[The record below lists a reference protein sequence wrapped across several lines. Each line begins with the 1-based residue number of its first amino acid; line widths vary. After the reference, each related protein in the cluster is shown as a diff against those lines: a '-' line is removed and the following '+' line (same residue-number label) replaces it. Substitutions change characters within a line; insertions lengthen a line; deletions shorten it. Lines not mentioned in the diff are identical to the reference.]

1 MRHVRIL
8 NLFISSIL
16 PKSAA
21 FGSFERKG
29 VSACFHCGRFQ
40 SSRLYY
46 NYNNSI
52 ATIALHQQRYYN
64 SQFNNSNSN
73 SISNSSSSSNSTSK
87 DRVDNI
93 PYKKYANAHVNS
105 RPAEPSIAI
114 HKLSI
119 QNRPNEALAI
129 YLKLLAEGGFPSR
142 EALYQL
148 TRALYKSDN
157 LLGMYAMHDTLLS
170 YYNHHPPSKRG
181 SRAMIYMY
189 TMLIQLIAKIT
200 RPVDMNTI
208 TELCKEMKQ
217 FQTCSTNIV
226 LYNTLIKTLLQ
237 QNQLTQAK
245 ALLDELTVQK
255 IQPSIITYGILM
267 KDASRRKDIHSM
279 LKYLD
284 DIEKQPNI
292 TPDHA
297 IVSIL
302 ITTLCDMDEFD
313 KAKDMVEK
321 LHKIDDLVG
330 TKYRQ
335 QLLRTIDRRRRKQEK
350 KKTSNS

>member
-21 FGSFERKG
+21 FGNAERKG
-29 VSACFHCGRFQ
+29 VSACFHCGKFQ
-40 SSRLYY
+40 SSRLYH
-46 NYNNSI
+46 YNNNNHSI
-52 ATIALHQQRYYN
+52 STIALHQQRHYN
-64 SQFNNSNSN
+64 SNNNNSTLY
-73 SISNSSSSSNSTSK
+73 SSSTSK
-87 DRVDNI
+87 DRADNI
-93 PYKKYANAHVNS
+93 NIPHKKYANAHVNS

-157 LLGMYAMHDTLLS
+157 LLGMYAIHDTLLS

-208 TELCKEMKQ
+208 TKLCKEMKQ

-226 LYNTLIKTLLQ
+226 LYNTLIQTLLQ

-245 ALLDELTVQK
+245 ALLNELTVQN

-267 KDASRRKDIHSM
+267 KDASRRKDIDSM

-302 ITTLCDMDEFD
+302 ITTLCDMNEFD

-335 QLLRTIDRRRRKQEK
+335 QLLRTIERRRRKKDRNQ
-350 KKTSNS
+350 KTHRLDK

>member
-16 PKSAA
+16 PKST
-21 FGSFERKG
+21 FNIVERKG
-29 VSACFHCGRFQ
+29 VSACFHCGKFQ
-40 SSRLYY
+40 SSSV
-46 NYNNSI
+46 YNNNNKSI
-52 ATIALHQQRYYN
+52 STIALHQQRYYN
-64 SQFNNSNSN
+64 SSINSNSSN
-73 SISNSSSSSNSTSK
+73 NSSK
-87 DRVDNI
+87 DHVLRVDNL
-93 PYKKYANAHVNS
+93 PHKKYANANVNS

-114 HKLSI
+114 QKLSI
-119 QNRPNEALAI
+119 QNRPNEALAV
-129 YLKLLAEGGFPSR
+129 YLKLLSEGGFPSR

-157 LLGMYAMHDTLLS
+157 LLGMYAIHDTLLS

-189 TMLIQLIAKIT
+189 TMLIQLITKIT

-217 FQTCSTNIV
+217 FQTCTNIV

-245 ALLDELTVQK
+245 ALMNELNVQN
-255 IQPSIITYGILM
+255 IQPTIITYGILM
-267 KDASRRKDIHSM
+267 KDASRRKDIDSM
-279 LKYLD
+279 LNYLD

-292 TPDHA
+292 SPDHA

-302 ITTLCDMDEFD
+302 ITTLCDLNEFD

-321 LHKIDDLVG
+321 LHRIDDLVG

-335 QLLRTIDRRRRKQEK
+335 QLLRSIEQRRKKKKDRKNVTIDK
-350 KKTSNS
+350 